1 MNELQNQ
8 STQNGGMQTLEEL
21 KRNAE
26 AVKNQARQILI
37 EAEAEAVVAEFDNP
51 AELLRAAKKV
61 REAGYDRFECYSPFP
76 IHGMDEAMGLRPSPL
91 GYIVFIVGFSG
102 FLFAIWL
109 QWWTNVV
116 DYPLVF
122 SGKPYFSLPAF
133 VPVMFE
139 LMVLTSAFTAIIG
152 MFYLNKMPR
161 FYHPMFHSDRFTAK
175 ATDDGFFVAI
185 FMWDK
190 KFNVKEI
197 RAFFE
202 SIGGK
207 NIEVVHRPIDDAEIE
222 QLVSSQKMEVVK

>member
-8 STQNGGMQTLEEL
+8 STQNGGVQTLEEL

-76 IHGMDEAMGLRPSPL
+76 IHGMDDAMGLRPSPL

-161 FYHPMFHSDRFTAK
+161 FHHPMFHSDRFTAK

>member
-1 MNELQNQ
+1 MNEIHNQ
-8 STQNGGMQTLEEL
+8 PAQNGGVQTLEEL
-21 KRNAE
+21 KRKAE
-26 AVKNQARQILI
+26 SVKDEARQILI
-37 EAEAEAVVAEFDNP
+37 EAEAEAVLAEFDNP
-51 AELLRAAKKV
+51 AELLRAAEKV
-61 REAGYDRFECYSPFP
+61 RDAGYDRFECYSPFP
-76 IHGMDEAMGLRPSPL
+76 IHGMDEAMGLRRSPL
-91 GYIVFIVGFSG
+91 GFIVFGVGFCG

-139 LMVLTSAFTAIIG
+139 LMVLTSAFAAIIG

-161 FYHPMFHSDRFTAK
+161 FFHPMFYSERFTTK
-175 ATDDGFFVAI
+175 ATDDGFFIAI

-197 RAFFE
+197 KAFFE

-207 NIEVVHRPIDDAEIE
+207 NIEIVHRPIEESEVEKVA
-222 QLVSSQKMEVVK
+222 SQKMEVVK

>member
-122 SGKPYFSLPAF
+122 SGKPYSVCLP
-133 VPVMFE
+133 
-139 LMVLTSAFTAIIG
+139 LCLSC
-152 MFYLNKMPR
+152 L
-161 FYHPMFHSDRFTAK
+161 
-175 ATDDGFFVAI
+175 
-185 FMWDK
+185 
-190 KFNVKEI
+190 
-197 RAFFE
+197 
-202 SIGGK
+202 
-207 NIEVVHRPIDDAEIE
+207 
-222 QLVSSQKMEVVK
+222 SSWC